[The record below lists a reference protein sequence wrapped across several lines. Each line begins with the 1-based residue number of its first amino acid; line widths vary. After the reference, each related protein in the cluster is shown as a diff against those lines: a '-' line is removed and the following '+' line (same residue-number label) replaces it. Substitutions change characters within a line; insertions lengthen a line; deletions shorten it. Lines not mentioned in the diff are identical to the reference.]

1 VKLVDQWRA
10 IESRLPENW
19 ADARLQL
26 TVADDGRCERA
37 AAVLGAAGAGRSG
50 KRIRF
55 FAARR
60 GAGVGP
66 EAIRRMLRRLD
77 DEGTTGELELLASG
91 EPVIVPE
98 THRSTLAASW
108 DAALAALPSDW
119 SDLHGEVELASS
131 DYLEPAALRLS
142 PLNPTSHGGLS
153 LRFRA
158 ARRFGYG
165 ASATMVRRALERCD
179 EAGIRGEVRVLRALS
194 STYPAATQGPVW
206 YVGGRPI

>member
-26 TVADDGRCERA
+26 TVGDDARCDRA

-55 FAARR
+55 FAARG
-60 GAGVGP
+60 GAGIGAEGV
-66 EAIRRMLRRLD
+66 RRMLRRLD
-77 DEGTTGELELLASG
+77 EEGMDGELELLASG
-91 EPVIVPE
+91 EPVVVPQ
-98 THRSTLAASW
+98 THRRTLAASW
-108 DAALAALPSDW
+108 DAALEALPSDW
-119 SDLHGEVELASS
+119 TDLLAEVELGSS

-142 PLNPTSHGGLS
+142 PLNPTQSGGPS

-158 ARRFGYG
+158 ARRAGYG
-165 ASATMVRRALERCD
+165 ASREMTRRCLERCD
-179 EAGIRGEVRVLRALS
+179 EDGITGEVRVLRALS
-194 STYPAATQGPVW
+194 STYPAYTQGPVW
-206 YVGGRPI
+206 YIGGRAT